1 MARTFITRRW
11 VLATCSLCEAV
22 VAFVNLLMKDPAGS
36 PLLSRLAIE
45 NGVVFQG
52 KFALVAAVC
61 LAAGVPWTS
70 PKKNSWLLGLNAVA
84 LAGYGLIS
92 VFLSRGRLAFF
103 PVALL
108 FMMMAASLGFYL
120 LSISWPPKSGGGE
133 WLVRLAG
140 VVLMGFA
147 MAFLPL
153 GLRWIGFHG
162 SGAYFIWAS
171 SFFGFS
177 AVCVLVVSLLPDS
190 QPMRMHGGADAAFP
204 SV

>member
-11 VLATCSLCEAV
+11 VLATCSLCEAA

-120 LSISWPPKSGGGE
+120 LSISWPPKSGGGGMVGAPGWGSVDGVCHGVPALGAALDRLPWIRSILYHGE
-133 WLVRLAG
+133 FLFWLQR
-140 VVLMGFA
+140 
-147 MAFLPL
+147 
-153 GLRWIGFHG
+153 GLR
-162 SGAYFIWAS
+162 A
-171 SFFGFS
+171 
-177 AVCVLVVSLLPDS
+177 
-190 QPMRMHGGADAAFP
+190 GGKPAP
-204 SV
+204 G